1 MQFLHLTQE
10 GFAITVSGLL
20 HGHKKALGYEYADG
34 RPRSS
39 VCVLGTLVSTAEAFA
54 STILKGPSN
63 GMIRYF
69 GFDTQHE
76 EIAVA
81 ATKETGDTFI
91 VLAPEL
97 AFVAENVRSHFIATL
112 RTLCVNAP
120 NTVIV
125 VPQTIQGEVL
135 RRDIMWAAARD
146 AASWC
151 QVQVKGAACMAES
164 DSYEILAFAD
174 VQAGDGSGASYG
186 VAVARNIR
194 MALQDDMVNLDGE
207 LLFKIV
213 QKINDVS
220 GKAPLVPYAVW
231 ELIYEYMQ
239 GRHNQLLA

>member
-10 GFAITVSGLL
+10 GFSITVSGLL
-20 HGHKKALGYEYADG
+20 HGHKKSMNYEYADG

-39 VCVLGTLVSTAEAFA
+39 VCVLGTLVSTAEAFT
-54 STILKGPSN
+54 STVLKGPAS
-63 GMIRYF
+63 GMIRHF
-69 GFDTQHE
+69 GFDTPHE
-76 EIAVA
+76 EIVGL

-97 AFVAENVRSHFIATL
+97 GFVAETVRAHFIEMI
-112 RTLCVNAP
+112 RTLCINAHR
-120 NTVIV
+120 TVIV
-125 VPQTIQGEVL
+125 VPQTIQGEEL
-135 RRDIMWAAARD
+135 RQALMWAAGR
-146 AASWC
+146 AASSWC

-174 VQAGDGSGASYG
+174 VQAGDGSGASYD

-239 GRHNQLLA
+239 GQHNQLLA